1 MNRLSWRAMSGPV
14 KIGLAFALVAILLSV
29 VGIVRNPDTP
39 ATLQTVL
46 IATVISG
53 LTWGLISWAIATAVM
68 DVEEEIGERDGQILD

>member
-1 MNRLSWRAMSGPV
+1 MNRPSFGAMSGPV

-29 VGIVRNPDTP
+29 VGIARNPDTP

-46 IATVISG
+46 IATTISG

-68 DVEEEIGERDGQILD
+68 DVEEEIAERDEPLD